1 MDFVKNNH
9 ISLLFDIH
17 GMRAERDVDIC
28 IGTGLGKNVFQNTE
42 LVLLTKSI
50 FEKHGYSKVSI
61 DDPFNATYPYTI
73 SNFVAR
79 KAKIPCIQIEIN
91 NKYRSKRFK
100 EFDFDHLINCFS
112 ELTEAISCFL
122 ADNSL

>member
-1 MDFVKNNH
+1 MAKGVF
-9 ISLLFDIH
+9 ILLMVLYH
-17 GMRAERDVDIC
+17 L
-28 IGTGLGKNVFQNTE
+28 GL
-42 LVLLTKSI
+42 
-50 FEKHGYSKVSI
+50 
-61 DDPFNATYPYTI
+61 FNATYPYTI